1 MQNHDLVMGGIVTS
15 VREGY
20 TKNGKPYGIS
30 KVEDYTGSYEFAFF
44 GNEWVEKKN
53 FFNVGMFLFMK
64 GKCQPKQWR
73 QDEYEVKVNTIELL
87 PDVKEE
93 VIEQLTV
100 YAPLAE
106 INDEFIEEFSSLVKE
121 HPGKVLLK
129 FIVKDEDGQHV
140 GLVAREMKI
149 NLQKEIIAYL
159 NSQSMLSYK
168 IN

>member
-1 MQNHDLVMGGIVTS
+1 M
-15 VREGY
+15 
-20 TKNGKPYGIS
+20 
-30 KVEDYTGSYEFAFF
+30 EDYTGSAEFAFF

-53 FFNVGMFLFMK
+53 FFNVGMFLYMK
-64 GKCQPKQWR
+64 GKCQPKQYR
-73 QDEYEVKVNTIELL
+73 RDEFEVKVNSIELL

-106 INDEFIEEFSSLVKE
+106 INDEFIEEFSSLVKTN
-121 HPGKVLLK
+121 PGKVVLK
-129 FIVKDEDGQHV
+129 FFVKDEEGQHV
-140 GLVAREMKI
+140 GLVSRDMKI